1 MIYFNSREHWGNT
14 NSFIWTFSAIF
25 PNFKK
30 NLNNW
35 YSPLLLF
42 GNFPELSPER
52 IHNHEVP
59 SSILGPATRKYS
71 RSLCFFRL
79 YALKPS
85 PRSGLDIDISGAE
98 SLLSK
103 RQKWQW
109 TEVSEANEGLM
120 AARIKTSQGFLKQL
134 SWVQCDRTERIRRS
148 PSGDWNILRPA
159 TRKSSTYETFVSA
172 FFFVGNFR
180 GTWKFWISFSFHYF
194 HR

>member
-79 YALKPS
+79 YALKPC
-85 PRSGLDIDISGAE
+85 PEGAGHWRFWRRKLAFKAAEMTMDRSE
-98 SLLSK
+98 
-103 RQKWQW
+103 R
-109 TEVSEANEGLM
+109 SERWLEGSETRT
-120 AARIKTSQGFLKQL
+120 AHRFFTQI
-134 SWVQCDRTERIRRS
+134 SWVPCVCTKGLEGAHRATETS
-148 PSGDWNILRPA
+148 WVPLLENQAL
-159 TRKSSTYETFVSA
+159 TKVSW
-172 FFFVGNFR
+172 VL
-180 GTWKFWISFSFHYF
+180 FWF
-194 HR
+194 